1 MATQRKIAETLLD
14 VAGRTYAAEAG
25 IRLANTPSPLYRL
38 LVLSVLLSTRIKADI
53 AVAASRELAGAG
65 FTTARA
71 MLDATWQQR
80 VDALGRAHYVRYDE
94 STATALGDGAELL
107 LDRYRG
113 DLRRLRDEA
122 DGDVTALRRL
132 LREVPRLGPV
142 GADIFCREAQ
152 QVWPELRPYLD
163 PKTLAGAGKLGLP
176 KDRDRLGRL
185 VQADRLAALSA
196 GLIRVDLDRHVADRV
211 RDAIRSG

>member
-1 MATQRKIAETLLD
+1 MATQRKITQTLLD

-25 IRLANTPSPLYRL
+25 IRLADTPSPLYRL

-53 AVAASRELAGAG
+53 AVAASRELSEAG
-65 FTTARA
+65 FTTPRA

-94 STATALGDGAELL
+94 STATALGEGAQLL
-107 LDRYRG
+107 TDSYRG

-122 DGDVTALRRL
+122 GGDVGTLRRL
-132 LREVPRLGPV
+132 LRRFPRLGPV

-152 QVWPELRPYLD
+152 QVWPGLRPYLD
-163 PKTLAGAGKLGLP
+163 RKALAGAGKIGLP
-176 KDRDRLGRL
+176 EDPRRLSRL
-185 VQADRLAALSA
+185 IGADRLAALSA
-196 GLIRVDLDRHVADRV
+196 GLIRVGLDRRLADRV
-211 RDAIRSG
+211 RNAG